1 MEEKSYEAL
10 CEEQRR
16 PYLQW
21 LKKQEQELQKLA
33 RFFKEYAPRYGYKY
47 IGIENNQRLNEVLML
62 PQMRSTKEDNHVIAL
77 TDITI

>member
-21 LKKQEQELQKLA
+21 LKKQEQELHTECDMEKGKQVVRLPFLSCSRQRMYRSAEKQLV
-33 RFFKEYAPRYGYKY
+33 
-47 IGIENNQRLNEVLML
+47 IE
-62 PQMRSTKEDNHVIAL
+62 
-77 TDITI
+77 